1 MKHPT
6 IYVLHKQGAN
16 SHYTALDFLLNRHSG
31 TLKFREFSVFTRSFK
46 ALRSFDIKALKKQ
59 AVNFSFLV
67 HLLFSKNKKVVLG
80 IAPFDHKL
88 LFLLK
93 ILKNHTVYYHTSWTH
108 WDKSF
113 HPKTKKNSK
122 KVFEAWR
129 YFLEEKCSHIFSVTQ
144 RGKDQILANY
154 LIAPEKINVVY
165 HSLAPEFES
174 IPSEIRKKNSFI
186 YVGRLVPQK
195 GLDEVLTYFAQHKE
209 ATLTVIGKGEQS
221 SVVCNHAQR
230 NTNIIYKEYLENKEE
245 LKKEFAR
252 HQYLLLNSKRKKNW
266 EELFGMV
273 IIEAMSQ
280 GTIPVA
286 TMHSGPSEII
296 TSDTGFLFKEG
307 EVSKT
312 LDMLLQQE
320 VDSNFLSQN
329 CISKSREYQPEI
341 LAKNW
346 KAVLT

>member
-16 SHYTALDFLLNRHSG
+16 SHYTALDFLLTQHSG
-31 TLKFREFSVFTRSFK
+31 TLEFREFSVFTKGFK
-46 ALRSFDIKALKKQ
+46 ALRSFDLKTLKKQ
-59 AVNFSFLV
+59 VVNVSFLV

-93 ILKNHTVYYHTSWTH
+93 ILKNHTVYYHTSWTC

-129 YFLEEKCSHIFSVTQ
+129 YFLEEKCTHIFSVTQ

-154 LIAPEKINVVY
+154 HIPSEKINVVY
-165 HSLAPEFES
+165 HSLAPEFS
-174 IPSEIRKKNSFI
+174 NIPFEERKKNSFI

-195 GLDEVLTYFAQHKE
+195 GLDEILEYFSQHKE
-209 ATLTVIGKGEQS
+209 AVLTIIGKGEEGNI
-221 SVVCNHAQR
+221 VFKYAQKNR
-230 NTNIIYKEYLENKEE
+230 NIIYKEYLENKNE

-286 TMHSGPSEII
+286 SDHSGPSEII
-296 TSDTGFLFKEG
+296 SKDTGFLFNEG
-307 EVSKT
+307 EVSAILDT
-312 LDMLLQQE
+312 LLE
-320 VDSNFLSQN
+320 KEIDSNFLSQN
-329 CISKSREYQPEI
+329 CIQKSQEYQPEI

-346 KAVLT
+346 RVILT